1 MKGIYSRYLLTHLH
15 NILLTFQGDFFLSMI
30 QYFIIYKPFQVLTQF
45 SSSEGKKTL
54 KDLFKVPSTVY
65 PVGRLDFDS
74 EGLLI
79 LTNDNFLKHRLTDP
93 GFEHEKEYL
102 VQVEGK
108 ITSTAIKQLRLGIS
122 ISIDGKVHHTR
133 PAKVHMIEPAPVLP
147 ERNPPIRFR
156 KDIPTSWISLTITE
170 GKNRQVRR
178 MTAATGFPTLRLVR
192 YRIGKLT
199 IDGMLPGDLVEMT
212 RNEVYKSFGMRIS

>member
-45 SSSEGKKTL
+45 SASEGKKTL

-65 PVGRLDFDS
+65 PVGRLDYDS

-93 GFEHEKEYL
+93 SFEHEKEYL

-108 ITSTAIKQLRLGIS
+108 ITSTAMEKLRRGIN
-122 ISIDGKVHHTR
+122 ISIDGKLHHTR
-133 PAKVHMIEPAPVLP
+133 TAKARLIEPAPALP

-156 KDIPTSWISLTITE
+156 KEIPTSWISLVITE

-192 YRIGKLT
+192 SRIGNLT
-199 IDGMLPGDLVEMT
+199 IDGMLPGDMVEMSK
-212 RNEVYKSFGMRIS
+212 NEVYKSLGIRIS